1 MRFRTIIPAVALLL
15 AACGDGV
22 EGTYADAKNP
32 NNTYTFDDGKVTIAT
47 PFGTKGTFDYT
58 VEDSTVRIVLN
69 SKLGATMA
77 LKREKDGTLVD
88 PIGSRLVK
96 Q

>member
-1 MRFRTIIPAVALLL
+1 MRFSPIVLASALLL

-22 EGTYADAKNP
+22 EGTYADARNP

-47 PFGTKGTFDYT
+47 PFGTKGVFPYT
-58 VEDSTVRIVLN
+58 VADDAVRIVLN
-69 SKLGATMA
+69 EKLGATMS
-77 LKREKDGTLVD
+77 LRREKDGTLID

-96 Q
+96 K

>member
-1 MRFRTIIPAVALLL
+1 MRYSRIFLAAALLL

-58 VEDSTVRIVLN
+58 VEESTVRIVLN
-69 SKLGATMA
+69 PKLGATMA
-77 LKREKDGTLVD
+77 LKRDKDGTLID

-96 Q
+96 K

>member
-1 MRFRTIIPAVALLL
+1 MRFSTWATAALLLL

-22 EGTYADAKNP
+22 SGTYADEKHP

-47 PFGTKGTFDYT
+47 PVGTKGTFDYT
-58 VEDSTVRIVLN
+58 VEGDTIRIVLN
-69 SKLGATMA
+69 ANLGATMS
-77 LKREKDGTLVD
+77 LKRRDDGSLAD

-96 Q
+96 R